1 MAETIRLDRLVA
13 VRLGVDHD
21 EAVGLIMSGRVFVGG
36 MLEDKPGKPVS
47 ADAELVVK
55 EKSRH
60 YASRSGYKL
69 EKALDVFKIDVSGL
83 TACDIGAST
92 GGFTDCLLQHGAAHV
107 YAVDVAYGIL
117 AWELR
122 GDERVTVIERTNAR
136 NLTTETLGE
145 KCDIVTVD
153 VSFIS
158 LKKIFPA
165 IDRILKPQGLC
176 ICLIKPQFEAA
187 RHQVGK
193 NGVLRNPG
201 DLSTIL
207 LSVVDSAA
215 ENNLFFG
222 GMAMSPI
229 RGTNGNIEYL
239 AKFSRSS
246 TLTPDEIRSIIDIN
260 AKEYLNTENPL

>member
-36 MLEDKPGKPVS
+36 MLEDKPGKPVR

-55 EKSRH
+55 EKSRR

-69 EKALDVFKIDVSGL
+69 EKALEVFKIDVFGL

-136 NLTTETLGE
+136 NLTAETLGE
-145 KCDIVTVD
+145 KCDIATVD

-165 IDRILKPQGLC
+165 VDRILRPQGLC

-187 RHQVGK
+187 RHHRQKRGAAQSRRPFPYPAVG
-193 NGVLRNPG
+193 R
-201 DLSTIL
+201 
-207 LSVVDSAA
+207 
-215 ENNLFFG
+215 EFG
-222 GMAMSPI
+222 GGKQPVFW
-229 RGTNGNIEYL
+229 RNGHV
-239 AKFSRSS
+239 S
-246 TLTPDEIRSIIDIN
+246 
-260 AKEYLNTENPL
+260 NTRHKRKYRVPCQIQPQQHFDTR